1 MVASLGVSLDNIE
14 KDLVWLIMIG
24 LFSPDI
30 DLTSRELDLRRADVP
45 AIINTSI
52 ALLSVKVKTVSGSQ
66 SLVKYVRCL
75 SIHSNTSCCTPA
87 PINWKVMTTKLFTTT
102 PAAFIILHVETG
114 GNNTRSA
121 AHQNAHAQVVEK
133 QLNVLERKSEG
144 GKQADHQ
151 RIITTSEDRADRGLG
166 PGLTEWRHLHTA
178 SNTDTNF
185 PVLLSYWSDLP

>member
-1 MVASLGVSLDNIE
+1 
-14 KDLVWLIMIG
+14 
-24 LFSPDI
+24 
-30 DLTSRELDLRRADVP
+30 
-45 AIINTSI
+45 
-52 ALLSVKVKTVSGSQ
+52 
-66 SLVKYVRCL
+66 
-75 SIHSNTSCCTPA
+75 
-87 PINWKVMTTKLFTTT
+87 MTTKLFTTT

-144 GKQADHQ
+144 GKQADHH